1 MQSWYTFKTWYFKF
15 ENSKILETLG
25 PFFKNKHVKVLP
37 LGGISDFLLFI
48 CSSETFFF
56 AKNSSSIGSIH
67 WCCTALLIYA
77 YVNDAYYSILLPY
90 HFKEPFGLYN
100 FFITYYVLQN
110 KCLVYCSL
118 LTQTSSQIFYWLI
131 PPT

>member
-1 MQSWYTFKTWYFKF
+1 MLSWYTFKTWYFKF

-77 YVNDAYYSILLPY
+77 YVNDAYYYHTTSKNLLAFTTFSL
-90 HFKEPFGLYN
+90 HT
-100 FFITYYVLQN
+100 ITTAEN
-110 KCLVYCSL
+110 KCLVGML
-118 LTQTSSQIFYWLI
+118 FIVNPDQFPDIFI
-131 PPT
+131 G